1 MKARH
6 KRRTRRTQQNHSEAA
21 ALQRISNQLTRLQTP
36 VDPDVLSGI
45 NAKLDRIELGL
56 TDVQASA
63 TRRGAVAGAVAGTL
77 TSSLVVTALMLIKA
91 RLGL

>member
-21 ALQRISNQLTRLQTP
+21 ALQRISNQLTRLQAP

-45 NAKLDRIELGL
+45 NAKFGL
-56 TDVQASA
+56 ADVQASA